1 MKKNV
6 PSDALEEFLQNA
18 MKGYTESPSDE
29 VWEHIAADVK
39 AAPAPRFGIKMPT
52 RVWIGLAAAVIA
64 GVIIYQIIHVNQ
76 TLNHI
81 NHSVETQQAEIRELQ
96 EQNKTTPNK
105 ITPPQASA
113 ENAQAN
119 LEYKENDKTDSSGNT
134 GDVKENEDLERTTAN
149 TQGLMQKKASP
160 NFYSANKKRAIPS
173 NHKNNLN
180 NANTFVEKRANPL
193 VSSSTNET
201 IYSDPSIPTVGA
213 VSSEALPPAVANEDV
228 QSLLKINPLAGRSQ
242 QIQFSK
248 GQDKINIPAPLE
260 LPIQRAKAKMGMYV
274 GANVLPMQYWSQ
286 VSPRRTLPVP
296 MHDRKA
302 FNQKDQQNGSAFAMG
317 LNIGKKLTKRWSVES
332 GAMYRS
338 SSITATHEPEF
349 KFKDRDFPPHGGD
362 PRNAHFEY
370 DLNTAS
376 GTVALAITVESN
388 GSTTIPEEEEIELE
402 ITSEQSLAYLS
413 VPLLLNYQIG
423 NGRFHLNAKGG
434 FLTNFLLDSDFNII
448 NIFCENINF
457 KPEPNRPY
465 ESEALYFNSLSLDY
479 LLQIGVAY
487 DLNRNLSFNISP
499 SWIGSLS
506 NPSSNRFIQSSN
518 YSAGISAGVNWNF

>member
-18 MKGYTESPSDE
+18 MEGYSESPSDE
-29 VWEHIAADVK
+29 VWGRIAADVK

-52 RVWIGLAAAVIA
+52 RVWIGLAAAGIA
-64 GVIIYQIIHVNQ
+64 GVILYQIIHVNQ

-81 NHSVETQQAEIRELQ
+81 NHSVEAQQAEIRELQ
-96 EQNKTTPNK
+96 EQNQDKKTL
-105 ITPPQASA
+105 PQTTI

-119 LEYKENDKTDSSGNT
+119 IENEKYHKSRNT
-134 GDVKENEDLERTTAN
+134 GDANEDLERTTAN

-160 NFYSANKKRAIPS
+160 NFYADKKQRNIAS
-173 NHKNNLN
+173 NQKLFPKN
-180 NANTFVEKRANPL
+180 NANTFVENRANPL

-248 GQDKINIPAPLE
+248 GQDKINIPVPLE

-286 VSPRRTLPVP
+286 VSPKRTPPVP
-296 MHDRKA
+296 MHNRKA
-302 FNQKDQQNGSAFAMG
+302 FNQKDQQNGNAFAMG
-317 LNIGKKLTKRWSVES
+317 LNIGKKLTKHWSVES

-349 KFKDRDFPPHGGD
+349 KFKDRDFPPHSD

-370 DLNTAS
+370 DLNTSS
-376 GTVALAITVESN
+376 GTVALAITVASN
-388 GSTTIPEEEEIELE
+388 STMIPEDEEIELE

-413 VPLLLNYQIG
+413 VPLLLNYQLG

-434 FLTNFLLDSDFNII
+434 FLTNFLLDSDFNIT

-465 ESEALYFNSLSLDY
+465 ESEALYINALSLDY
-479 LLQIGVAY
+479 LLQIGMAY
-487 DLNRNLSFNISP
+487 DVNRNLSFNISP
-499 SWIGSLS
+499 SFIGSLS